1 MDELRVDELRA
12 VTDSMLGK
20 ITKEQRAA
28 RFDVWQTSLHNP
40 DFAEY
45 ARISG
50 APGIRVERADQLG
63 AAPADALAHPGP
75 AVVDVVADDELI

>member
-1 MDELRVDELRA
+1 MLLDN
-12 VTDSMLGK
+12 SMLGK

-28 RFDVWQTSLHNP
+28 QFDVCQTSLHNP

-50 APGIRVERADQLG
+50 ALGIRVERADQLG
-63 AAPADALAHPGP
+63 AALADDLVHPGP
-75 AVVDVVADDELI
+75 ALVDVLADGELI